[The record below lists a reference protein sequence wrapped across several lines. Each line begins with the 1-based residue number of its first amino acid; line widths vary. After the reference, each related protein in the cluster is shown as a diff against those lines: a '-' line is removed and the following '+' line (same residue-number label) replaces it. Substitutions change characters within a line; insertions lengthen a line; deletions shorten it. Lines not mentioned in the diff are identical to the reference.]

1 MTELELNAAGN
12 DDAEIKRVQSYVPG
26 LDTIL
31 CGGFLSGGVYLI
43 QGLAGAGKTVL
54 ASQIIYSHAA
64 QGERALF
71 VTVLGENHGRMM
83 AHLRPMR
90 FFDESLVP
98 DRVTY
103 ISAYQALDEDE
114 GGLKG
119 LTALLRGEVQAR
131 GPMLLVVDGLSAVEA
146 RAGSR
151 FEMKRFTHELQA
163 LALATDCTMFVLNS
177 PSGAAS
183 MPEHTLVDGVI
194 ELQQRIYA
202 LRSERRLLVH
212 KTRGSRYLEGEHP
225 FRITDAGITVFP
237 RIEAQFTF
245 LTAPGSA
252 PRRRVSS
259 GIASLD
265 GLLQGGLPAATMV
278 SLVGPAGAGKTTLGL
293 QFLSESSAGEPGLL
307 FGCYESPDRLR
318 LKAESMGLDLAAAEQ
333 RGGIELLWYP
343 VGEHIL
349 DELAYRLLEAVRRRG
364 VKRLVID
371 GVSGFQ
377 QAALELERMV
387 RFWSV
392 LSSELRVLGV
402 TTLHTLELPEL
413 MGAEIRAPLG
423 GVSALAEVLILLRYV
438 ELQSRLFR
446 LISVFKVR
454 DGAFDPT
461 IREFAITDAGIVVGK
476 PFEGVEAVLSGMA
489 REAAKVAARGAAA
502 DSGADPS
509 VEHRGPAG

>member
-12 DDAEIKRVQSYVPG
+12 DDAEIKRVPSYVPG

-64 QGERALF
+64 QGERALY

-131 GPMLLVVDGLSAVEA
+131 GPMLLVLDGLSAVEA

-183 MPEHTLVDGVI
+183 MPEHTLVAMDRVEARHIARNPLDLGVI
-194 ELQQRIYA
+194 VAGGVRLSAPTFRAAPICGQQRARCWWLIG
-202 LRSERRLLVH
+202 RSE
-212 KTRGSRYLEGEHP
+212 
-225 FRITDAGITVFP
+225 D
-237 RIEAQFTF
+237 
-245 LTAPGSA
+245 
-252 PRRRVSS
+252 
-259 GIASLD
+259 
-265 GLLQGGLPAATMV
+265 
-278 SLVGPAGAGKTTLGL
+278 
-293 QFLSESSAGEPGLL
+293 
-307 FGCYESPDRLR
+307 
-318 LKAESMGLDLAAAEQ
+318 
-333 RGGIELLWYP
+333 
-343 VGEHIL
+343 
-349 DELAYRLLEAVRRRG
+349 
-364 VKRLVID
+364 
-371 GVSGFQ
+371 
-377 QAALELERMV
+377 
-387 RFWSV
+387 
-392 LSSELRVLGV
+392 
-402 TTLHTLELPEL
+402 
-413 MGAEIRAPLG
+413 
-423 GVSALAEVLILLRYV
+423 
-438 ELQSRLFR
+438 
-446 LISVFKVR
+446 
-454 DGAFDPT
+454 
-461 IREFAITDAGIVVGK
+461 
-476 PFEGVEAVLSGMA
+476 
-489 REAAKVAARGAAA
+489 
-502 DSGADPS
+502 
-509 VEHRGPAG
+509 